1 MPRKFSQHIV
11 HVDKAIDFMA
21 STQAFL
27 EYLNK
32 QGNPN
37 VLAHDIPPEYADFFA
52 QRLAWYRKLYRPD
65 PVNEKQ
71 SVSEK
76 ENGAG

>member
-1 MPRKFSQHIV
+1 MPRKLGQHIV

-32 QGNPN
+32 QGNPTP
-37 VLAHDIPPEYADFFA
+37 LAHDIPPEYEDFFA

-65 PVNEKQ
+65 PLNGNQ
-71 SVSEK
+71 TVSEK